1 MRARVVGLLITL
13 VLAAAGG
20 ALAWWLASP
29 AVTPDPPLTER
40 AAAAAA
46 GLGADGHVYVDPA
59 ASGVFSAEEL
69 DRLGEAAATSDPQV
83 FVVVWPAS
91 DQAGYGSTSDVL
103 RQIGGETERPGV
115 YVEVDPGV
123 DVDSADIGIE
133 GEYFSLYG
141 ALDDETEW
149 TSAAETDRLLAAIDE
164 NDGREYTVGEDTGS
178 HYWGGT
184 GGMIT
189 AGLVIGGLSGIGAG
203 LVGLAAWAIVR
214 HRRAA
219 A

>member
-1 MRARVVGLLITL
+1 MRARVVGLLITV

-46 GLGADGHVYVDPA
+46 GLGADGHVYVDPS
-59 ASGVFSAEEL
+59 ASGVFSADEL
-69 DRLGEAAATSDPQV
+69 DRLDEAAAASDPEV
-83 FVVVWPAS
+83 FVVVWPGS
-91 DQAGYGSTSDVL
+91 DQAGYGSADDVL
-103 RQIGGETERPGV
+103 RQIGGETGRPGV

-123 DVDSADIGIE
+123 DVDSADVGIE
-133 GEYFSLYG
+133 GEHFSLYG
-141 ALDDETEW
+141 AVDDEAEW

-164 NDGREYTVGEDTGS
+164 NDGREYTVGEDTS
-178 HYWGGT
+178 SSYWGGT

-189 AGLVIGGLSGIGAG
+189 AGLVIGGLCGVGGGVVG
-203 LVGLAAWAIVR
+203 LVGWAIVR